1 MVRTLHSSL
10 HLHGYLFKCVSRTDL
25 AAILWVWGCVG
36 EGINTP
42 KSLLLDTY
50 PFVCARLPGE
60 VGCGKAPV
68 VFKSLFLINNV
79 PQHYLLRHYTHFAS
93 PILSLLHSW
102 KIQIFFFCSLGVR
115 SELVM
120 GECTMSK
127 NLKNPNS
134 SQERSQG
141 HVHVMH
147 FNIFHPDFLFTMLG

>member
-1 MVRTLHSSL
+1 M
-10 HLHGYLFKCVSRTDL
+10 
-25 AAILWVWGCVG
+25 G

-60 VGCGKAPV
+60 VGCGKASV
-68 VFKSLFLINNV
+68 VFKSLFLNNNV
-79 PQHYLLRHYTHFAS
+79 PQHYLPRHYTYFAS
-93 PILSLLHSW
+93 PILSLLRSW
-102 KIQIFFFCSLGVR
+102 KIQIFFFCSLGVK

-127 NLKNPNS
+127 ILKTPNS

-141 HVHVMH
+141 RVHVMS
-147 FNIFHPDFLFTMLG
+147 FNIFHPDFLSVMLG

>member
-1 MVRTLHSSL
+1 MCVKDGSCSHTLDMR
-10 HLHGYLFKCVSRTDL
+10 G
-25 AAILWVWGCVG
+25 VG

-50 PFVCARLPGE
+50 PFVCVWLPGE

-68 VFKSLFLINNV
+68 VFKSLFLNNNV
-79 PQHYLLRHYTHFAS
+79 PQHYLLRHYTYFAS

-127 NLKNPNS
+127 
-134 SQERSQG
+134 
-141 HVHVMH
+141 
-147 FNIFHPDFLFTMLG
+147 I

>member
-1 MVRTLHSSL
+1 M
-10 HLHGYLFKCVSRTDL
+10 SRTDL
-25 AAILWVWGCVG
+25 AAILWVGVGVG

-68 VFKSLFLINNV
+68 VFKSLFLNNNV
-79 PQHYLLRHYTHFAS
+79 PQHYLLRHYFAS
-93 PILSLLHSW
+93 PISSLLRSW

-115 SELVM
+115 SELVT

-127 NLKNPNS
+127 IFLKTQLLPGKKPRTRTCNA
-134 SQERSQG
+134 
-141 HVHVMH
+141 
-147 FNIFHPDFLFTMLG
+147 F